1 MSISKKRLRMAD
13 LPYHIMLGLSTAAL
27 TSTTVVAQTTDEAD
41 SDEEDEMVL
50 EEVIV
55 TGMRSSLMSS
65 QDMKRDSDVVV
76 DAITADDIGALPDR
90 SVLEALQRVP
100 GVAITRFAGTSDPD
114 HFSVEGSGTVV
125 RGLNF
130 VRSEL
135 NGRDIFTT
143 DNGQALG
150 FNTVTPELMGAVQVF
165 KNQSADMVEGGIG
178 GTVNLVTRKPLDSDG
193 SVFAWSAEAMYG
205 DMMEKWTPGVSALWS
220 HNWDTKSGGKLGFLI
235 SAAYNRLKSRSDGT
249 LVSDWLDRDGNGL
262 YTPTG
267 AGIRTQEFD
276 RKRTGFSAALQW
288 QNESGDK
295 EATLEYFNSTY
306 DNSWGEHVIEP
317 SPDAVPVI
325 IPRPGTEFTYDNN
338 GLFESGIISENV
350 GWRGNADQYGV
361 DHWNLNG
368 ARNIVQARQNDNKS
382 TTQDIAFNY
391 KWVINDQWS
400 TNFDAQYVKSTVEVY
415 DISVQG
421 AVFADTLLDFTGGEV
436 PTVVYMP
443 PTGGSED
450 FLQDNYNHYIRSIMD
465 HMTDND
471 GNETALRADA
481 EYDFEG
487 DSWAKS
493 IRFGAR
499 YTDRKQDVLRSMYN
513 WGNVSATWNTPFFLD
528 DPSLPSG
535 LFDPYTFED
544 YQRGDDG
551 AVNIPIYS
559 GPMDQD
565 SLTGL
570 TELAGNG
577 GWQPLYERDGV
588 VPGTAFLPGESNET
602 KMKTSAVYA
611 RFDFGWDYDNGMY
624 LDGNFGVRY
633 VKTDVTANG
642 GIVYP
647 NFQDWLGGETIAE
660 RCTPEQGG
668 SIPGFCLEDPAT
680 QASYAQWADGSSVL
694 ISDKYNYSNTLP
706 SLNMRWGVNED
717 TIVRFGYSQAISRPD
732 WGLMKSNFPIVMGG
746 DNPSTGEWLGPQSE
760 SAQVRIDPILADQY
774 DLSWEWYFADVG
786 SLTVTGFYKK
796 LNDYIVPGTQ
806 GRIFPNNGQEFD
818 VNVVGSTNNDGDSG
832 KIKGFELAYQQVF
845 DMLPGLWSGL
855 GVQANYTYV
864 DSDGVPNVSADNN
877 TDSGLPE
884 GVPTVDV
891 SGLGLPG
898 LSEHTYNAVLF
909 WESDKIAT
917 RLAYNYRSEYT
928 LTTRDVI
935 YPYTPIIHA
944 PTGQLDFSFFYTFND
959 YLKVG
964 FQAVN
969 LTDEVTKTRTIINE
983 DYDQAPRS
991 YFRND
996 RRYSFI
1002 LRGSF

>member
-1 MSISKKRLRMAD
+1 MSINSKRLRMAN

-27 TSTTVVAQTTDEAD
+27 TSTTVVAQTDDDATTDD
-41 SDEEDEMVL
+41 EDEMIL

-55 TGMRSSLMSS
+55 TGMRNSLMSS
-65 QDMKRDSDVVV
+65 QDMKRDADVVV

-100 GVAITRFAGTSDPD
+100 GVAISRFAGTSDPD

-135 NGRDIFTT
+135 NGRDIFTA
-143 DNGQALG
+143 DQGQALG
-150 FNTVTPELMGAVQVF
+150 FSTVTPELMGAVQVF

-178 GTVNLVTRKPLDSDG
+178 GTVNLVTRKPLDKEG
-193 SVFAWSAEAMYG
+193 SVFAWSLEAMYG
-205 DMMEKWTPGVSALWS
+205 DMMEKWTPGVSALWA
-220 HNWDTKSGGKLGFLI
+220 HNWETKSGGRLGVLV

-249 LVSDWLDRDGNGL
+249 LIADWLDRDGSGR
-262 YTPTG
+262 YVPTG
-267 AGIRTQEFD
+267 AGIRTQEYD
-276 RKRTGFSAALQW
+276 RKRTGISAALQW
-288 QNESGDK
+288 QNQDGDK
-295 EATLEYFNSTY
+295 EATLEYFRSTY
-306 DNSWGEHVIEP
+306 DNSWGENVIEP

-325 IPRPGTEFTYDNN
+325 TPRPGTEFTFDDN

-368 ARNIVQARQNDNKS
+368 ARNIVQKRNQDSES

-391 KWVINDQWS
+391 KWVVNDRWS
-400 TNFDAQYVKSTVEVY
+400 TNFDAQYIDSEVDVY

-421 AVFADTLLDFTGGEV
+421 AIFADTLLDMKGDV
-436 PTVVYMP
+436 PTVIYLP

-450 FLQDNYNHYIRSIMD
+450 FMQDPYNHYIRSIMD
-465 HMTDND
+465 HETDNE
-471 GNETALRADA
+471 GNEWALRADA
-481 EYDFEG
+481 EYDFEDDG
-487 DSWAKS
+487 WARS

-499 YTDRKQDVLRSMYN
+499 YTDREQTVDRSTYN
-513 WGNVSATWNTPFFLD
+513 WGNVSDTWNTPFFLD
-528 DPSLPSG
+528 DPTLPDG
-535 LFDPYTFED
+535 IFNPYTFED
-544 YQRGDDG
+544 YQRGNDG
-551 AVNIPIYS
+551 AVNIPIYD
-559 GPMDQD
+559 GPMDQA
-565 SLTGL
+565 SLTQL

-588 VPGTAFLPGESNET
+588 VPGTSYLPGESNKT
-602 KMKTSAVYA
+602 KQTTSAIYA
-611 RFDFGWDYDNGMY
+611 RFDFGWEFSGGMY
-624 LDGNFGVRY
+624 LDGNVGVRY

-647 NFQDWLGGETIAE
+647 NFQDFLGGETLE
-660 RCTPEQGG
+660 QRCTPEQGG

-680 QASYAQWADGSSVL
+680 QASYAAWADGSSDL
-694 ISDKYNYSNTLP
+694 ISDKYDYSNTLP
-706 SLNMRWGVNED
+706 SLNLRWGLND
-717 TIVRFGYSQAISRPD
+717 DHIIRFAYSKAISRPD
-732 WGLMKSNFPIVMGG
+732 FGLLKSNFPIVMGG
-746 DNPSTGEWLGPQSE
+746 DNPTTGEWLGPQSDA
-760 SAQVRIDPILADQY
+760 AQVRIDPITSNQY

-786 SLTVTGFYKK
+786 SVTVTGFYKT
-796 LNDYIVPGTQ
+796 LDDYIVPGVAP
-806 GRIFPNNGQEFD
+806 RSFINNGQDWD

-832 KIKGFELAYQQVF
+832 DVKGVEFAYQQVF

-855 GVQANYTYV
+855 GVQGNYTYI
-864 DSDGVPNVSADNN
+864 DSNGVPNVSADNG

-898 LSEHTYNAVLF
+898 LSKHTYNAVLF

-935 YPYTPIIHA
+935 YPYTPIIHS

-959 YLKVG
+959 YLKIG

-969 LTDEVTKTRTIINE
+969 LTDEVTKTKTVINE
-983 DYDQAPRS
+983 AYDQAGRS

-996 RRYSFI
+996 RRYSI
-1002 LRGSF
+1002 VLRGTF